1 MPPFNFDRAPIK
13 IIRQFGGFG
22 QASPLP
28 SYIWINIWNA
38 RGAHA
43 LQDRFVEVAQAGYCQ
58 IRYSHDKYLSSP
70 RSRGP
75 RSFILDSRLR
85 ACYETHF
92 ETRFW
97 GLQTIAKVPIVDP
110 GAF

>member
-1 MPPFNFDRAPIK
+1 MTAAPVIT
-13 IIRQFGGFG
+13 
-22 QASPLP
+22 
-28 SYIWINIWNA
+28 
-38 RGAHA
+38 
-43 LQDRFVEVAQAGYCQ
+43 QDLVEVAQAGYCQ

-70 RSRGP
+70 RRRGP
-75 RSFILDSRLR
+75 MSFVLDSRLR